1 MKGFECL
8 AAGGR
13 SLIGPPFRRVD
24 CYVSN
29 TRIILHGTTYATANV
44 TSVRKHVVPPNHLML
59 ATAGG
64 ERSGLWSKDEGLVD
78 RVAAAITDAFVH
90 RG

>member
-1 MKGFECL
+1 MLCVQYPDHP
-8 AAGGR
+8 AWDDIR
-13 SLIGPPFRRVD
+13 P
-24 CYVSN
+24 
-29 TRIILHGTTYATANV
+29 ANV